1 MPLNY
6 NPHYNELCNQ
16 IGSYNA
22 VIQLATEAR
31 TICKSL
37 PHRIFDSTA
46 LDYVARGEM
55 PNPKDFPDH
64 RLDRVREYLL
74 YVDDIE
80 IKSAVIHS
88 YEESL
93 KKNNLVYQYQNVSDE
108 PNKSRVRVI
117 MNILWDSRPHKDR

>member
-6 NPHYNELCNQ
+6 NPRYKELCDQ
-16 IGSYNA
+16 IGSYRA
-22 VIQLATEAR
+22 VVQMADETRA
-31 TICKSL
+31 ICKSL
-37 PHRIFDSTA
+37 PHRISDSTA
-46 LDYVARGEM
+46 LDYVARGEK

-74 YVDDIE
+74 YVDNLE
-80 IKSAVIHS
+80 IKAAVIHS

-93 KKNNLVYQYQNVSDE
+93 KKNNLVYLYQNVSDE
-108 PNKSRVRVI
+108 PTQARVRVI